1 MRERPSAWFNSQSR
15 RPASV
20 GVVSRVAR
28 RLSIGEQTLRIW
40 VERDALIAVGG
51 HTRTSNKL
59 VMDCEPKC

>member
-1 MRERPSAWFNSQSR
+1 M
-15 RPASV
+15 
-20 GVVSRVAR
+20 GVVSRVGR

-40 VERDALIAVGG
+40 VEHDALIAVGG